1 MTKFARAVTA
11 APLVGA
17 LLLAGCGGDSTAPMH
32 DRQAGQGVTVGEPNG
47 GAPVVSEFIKM
58 AQEEGCADV
67 RNRLYLIDGK
77 HVFWDRAGTCADNS
91 YAQRLFGASPE
102 AVLCQVHDSI
112 AGPRSFCSDEKSRAM
127 FETIQKN
134 LDKADLG
141 LGAGHKVEPIPFLPK
156 AGAAI
161 AFESVANDRISGVT
175 TARQV
180 VIKDQAAWQA
190 LWAEHGKTRIPA
202 PQLPAVDFSRQMLVG
217 VFSGHQPSG
226 CSSVGIVRVAAGEGK
241 MVVEYE
247 ESDRTGVAICTM
259 ALTQPMHVVAVERL
273 DVPVQFV
280 KVTAGAMAF
289 ATISQTSR
297 SLIGSARTVTVR
309 DQDAWARLWAEHAGP
324 NEVPPRVDFDSKMVV
339 GVFMGTQV
347 NGCYS
352 TNISQVRHDGNKIN
366 VLHVDSV
373 PGKGV
378 MCTLAMTAPAHLVA
392 IDRSDS
398 QVVFTKEVRTE
409 E

>member
-1 MTKFARAVTA
+1 MTA

-17 LLLAGCGGDSTAPMH
+17 LLLAGCGGDTADPLH
-32 DRQAGQGVTVGEPNG
+32 DRQASQGVTVGGPNG
-47 GAPVVSEFIKM
+47 GAPVVSEFIKV
-58 AQEEGCADV
+58 AQEESCADV

-141 LGAGHKVEPIPFLPK
+141 LGAGHKVEPISFLPK

-161 AFESVANDRISGVT
+161 AFESVAKDRASGIVT
-175 TARQV
+175 PRQV

-190 LWAEHGKTRIPA
+190 LWAEHGKSRIPA
-202 PQLPAVDFSRQMLVG
+202 PPLPAVDFSRQMLVG
-217 VFSGHQPSG
+217 VFAGHKPDG
-226 CSSVGIVRVAAGEGK
+226 CHSAGIVRVASNDGK
-241 MVVEYE
+241 LVVEYE
-247 ESDRTGVAICTM
+247 ESGRGPGVFCA
-259 ALTQPMHVVAVERL
+259 AVLTQPMHIVAVERL
-273 DVPVQFV
+273 DAPVQFV
-280 KVTAGAMAF
+280 QVKGGAMAF
-289 ATISQTSR
+289 TTIAQTSR

-324 NEVPPRVDFDSKMVV
+324 GAEPPRVDFSSKMVV
-339 GVFMGTQV
+339 GVFMGSQE

-352 TNISQVRHDGNKIN
+352 TNISQVRNDGNKIN
-366 VLHVDSV
+366 VLHVNSV

-378 MCTLAMTAPAHLVA
+378 MCTLAITTPAHLVA

-398 QVVFTKEVRTE
+398 PVVFAKEIRTE